1 MEDLKIE
8 VGDHVIINTG
18 GRLKWADRNM
28 ATIKEF
34 NDPNLVVVQIDDM
47 DTKIPPYGLATVFDY
62 EIRPIETSEKAPKTD
77 PVNHPSHYTD
87 GKYECIDYLEARG
100 FTRDGYLFNAVKYI
114 SRAGKKDPEK
124 YEEDIQK
131 AIWYLD
137 RKIKSLDPKHI
148 LDQIEKVNTSDYIRD
163 KGLEGTLRGI
173 ALELIDSGNFKLAAK
188 ILQIELDTHDKH
200 SF

>member
-1 MEDLKIE
+1 ME
-8 VGDHVIINTG
+8 VGDRVIINTN
-18 GRLKWADRNM
+18 GRLKWADHNM

-34 NDPNLVVVQIDDM
+34 YDPNMIVVQIDDM

-62 EIRPIETSEKAPKTD
+62 EISPIPMIETPEADS
-77 PVNHPSHYTD
+77 VNHPSHYTD
-87 GKYECIDYLEARG
+87 GKYECIDYIEARS
-100 FTRDGYLFNAVKYI
+100 FNRDGYLFNAVKYI

-137 RKIKSLDPKHI
+137 RKIKSLDPKHV
-148 LDQIEKVNTSDYIRD
+148 LDRINTSDYIQD

-173 ALELIDSGNFKLAAK
+173 ALELIDSGNFKLASK
-188 ILQIELDTHDKH
+188 ILQIELDTHNKH

>member
-1 MEDLKIE
+1 MEI
-8 VGDHVIINTG
+8 GDRVTIDTN
-18 GRLKWADRNM
+18 GRLKWADHNM

-62 EIRPIETSEKAPKTD
+62 EISQIPRIDTPETD

-87 GKYECIDYLEARG
+87 GKYECIDYIEARG
-100 FTRDGYLFNAVKYI
+100 FNRDGYLFNAVKYI

-148 LDQIEKVNTSDYIRD
+148 LDRIEKINTSNYIQD

-173 ALELIDSGNFKLAAK
+173 ALELIDSGNFKLASK
-188 ILQIELDTHDKH
+188 ILRIELDTHDKH
-200 SF
+200 LS